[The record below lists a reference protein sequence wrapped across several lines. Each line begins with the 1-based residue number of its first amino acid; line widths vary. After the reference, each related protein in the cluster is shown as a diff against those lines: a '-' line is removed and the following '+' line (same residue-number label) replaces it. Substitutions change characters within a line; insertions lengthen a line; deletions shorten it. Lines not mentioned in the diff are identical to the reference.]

1 MDLRGKLKLARAVLR
16 YQVGWEST
24 PIAVAW
30 LVTGRCTAA
39 CTYCRWKRLRES
51 TELDTTQALRMIDD
65 MHGAGV
71 LMISFTGGE
80 PLLRDDIGA
89 LIRRV
94 KERGL
99 VCKLNTNGLLVERHL
114 KELKP
119 LDLLQVSL
127 DGPPA
132 LHDRMRGKGSAE
144 KVTRAVKVARDAG
157 IPLQL
162 VACLS
167 KETVGAIDEVLR
179 YALELRVPLH
189 FQPVAPADLSD
200 EDRAASVPSR
210 EALGDAFAHLLDLQR
225 RRDRLARAIGNP
237 RSELRYHLEVCREGR
252 RGCDAALVTAT
263 MLPDGEL
270 IFCGNARDF
279 QSFNAVKLGFH
290 NAFAR
295 LTIPDC
301 DGCTCVGKL
310 RLTKVFRLDP
320 EVVWEV
326 LGL

>member
-1 MDLRGKLKLARAVLR
+1 MDLLGKVKLARAVLR

-24 PIAVAW
+24 PVAVAW
-30 LVTGRCTAA
+30 LVTGRCTAS

-51 TELDTTQALRMIDD
+51 PELDRAQALRMIDD
-65 MHGAGV
+65 MARSGV
-71 LMISFTGGE
+71 FMISFTGGE
-80 PLLRDDIGA
+80 PLLREDIGD
-89 LIRRV
+89 LIRHV
-94 KERGL
+94 KARGL
-99 VCKLNTNGLLVERHL
+99 VCKLNTNGLLVEHRL
-114 KELKP
+114 EELKP

-132 LHDRMRGKGSAE
+132 LHDPLRGAGNAE
-144 KVTRAVKVARDAG
+144 RVTRAVKRARDAG
-157 IPLQL
+157 IPVQL

-167 KETVGAIDEVLR
+167 KATVGAVDDVLR

-189 FQPVAPADLSD
+189 FQPVAPADLSAA
-200 EDRAASVPSR
+200 DREATVPSR
-210 EALGDAFAHLLDLQR
+210 EALGDAFAHLLDLRQ

-270 IFCGNARDF
+270 IFCGNARDY
-279 QSFNAVKLGFH
+279 QSYDAVKLGFH

-320 EVVWEV
+320 GVVWEV

>member
-1 MDLRGKLKLARAVLR
+1 MDLRGKVSLARAVLR
-16 YQVGWEST
+16 YQVGWEAT

-30 LVTGRCTAA
+30 LVTGRCTAS

-51 TELDTTQALRMIDD
+51 PELDTGQALRMIDEMRD
-65 MHGAGV
+65 AGV

-80 PLLRDDIGA
+80 PLLRDDVGE

-94 KERGL
+94 KDRHL
-99 VCKLNTNGLLVERHL
+99 VCKLNTNGLLIERRL

-132 LHDRMRGKGSAE
+132 LHDQVRGAGSAE
-144 KVTRAVKVARDAG
+144 KVTRAVRAARDAG

-167 KETVGAIDEVLR
+167 KTTVEAIDDVLR

-189 FQPVAPADLSD
+189 FQPVAPADLSP
-200 EDRAASVPSR
+200 EDRDATVPSR
-210 EALGDAFAHLLDLQR
+210 EALGRAWEHLLDLQR

-263 MLPDGEL
+263 MLPDGSL
-270 IFCGNARDF
+270 IFCGNARDYE
-279 QSFNAVKLGFH
+279 SYSAVKLGFRK
-290 NAFAR
+290 AFAR

>member
-1 MDLRGKLKLARAVLR
+1 MDLRGKVKLAQAVLR

-30 LVTGRCTAA
+30 LVTGRCTAS

-51 TELDTTQALRMIDD
+51 PELDTAQALRMIDD
-65 MHGAGV
+65 MHDAGV

-80 PLLRDDIGA
+80 PLLRDDIGE
-89 LIRRV
+89 LTRHV
-94 KERGL
+94 KARGL

-114 KELKP
+114 KELGP

-127 DGPPA
+127 DGPPS
-132 LHDRMRGKGSAE
+132 LHDPLRGAGSAE
-144 KVTRAVKVARDAG
+144 RVTRAVKCARDAG
-157 IPLQL
+157 ISLQL

-167 KETVGAIDEVLR
+167 KATVGAIDEVLR

-189 FQPVAPADLSD
+189 FQPVAPADLSA
-200 EDRAASVPSR
+200 EDREASVPSR
-210 EALGDAFAHLLDLQR
+210 VELGDAFAHLLHLQR

-237 RSELRYHLEVCREGR
+237 RSELQYHLEVCREGR

-270 IFCGNARDF
+270 IFCGNAIDYE
-279 QSFNAVKLGFH
+279 SFSAVKLGFR

-295 LTIPDC
+295 LSVPDC
-301 DGCTCVGKL
+301 EGCTCVGKL

-320 EVVWEV
+320 DVIWEV

>member
-1 MDLRGKLKLARAVLR
+1 MDLRGKVSLARAVLR

-30 LVTGRCTAA
+30 LVTGRCTAT
-39 CTYCRWKRLRES
+39 CTYCRWKRLRDS
-51 TELDTTQALRMIDD
+51 AELDTGQALRMIDE
-65 MHGAGV
+65 MRAAGV

-80 PLLRDDIGA
+80 PLLRKDIGQ

-99 VCKLNTNGLLVERHL
+99 VCKLNTSGLLVERHL
-114 KELKP
+114 QELKP

-132 LHDRMRGKGSAE
+132 LHDQVRGAGTAE
-144 KVTRAVKVARDAG
+144 KVTRAVRLARDAG

-167 KETVGAIDEVLR
+167 KTTVGAIDEVLR
-179 YALELRVPLH
+179 YALDLRVPLH

-200 EDRAASVPSR
+200 ADREATVPSR
-210 EALGDAFAHLLDLQR
+210 EALGDAWEHLIDLQR
-225 RRDRLARAIGNP
+225 LKSPLARAIGNP
-237 RSELRYHLEVCREGR
+237 RSELRYHREVCREGR

-263 MLPDGEL
+263 MLPNGDL
-270 IFCGNARDF
+270 IFCGNARDYE
-279 QSFNAVKLGFH
+279 SYSAVKLGFH

-295 LTIPDC
+295 LSIPDC

-320 EVVWEV
+320 EVLWEV